1 VCARVSETVAQIA
14 RDGFDGPAFDR
25 ARRAVYGGWLR
36 GLDRFDDVCIAMA
49 EGLFGGYEH
58 MDAFPLLGEI
68 TAAECAKWLT
78 ETLAPERLALSVVAP
93 KGGEDDADDD
103 A

>member
-1 VCARVSETVAQIA
+1 MRNLTAVADSAAETTRIMS
-14 RDGFDGPAFDR
+14 
-25 ARRAVYGGWLR
+25 L
-36 GLDRFDDVCIAMA
+36 
-49 EGLFGGYEH
+49 
-58 MDAFPLLGEI
+58 LLGAI
-68 TAAECAKWLT
+68 TAAECAAWLT

>member
-1 VCARVSETVAQIA
+1 MFSPEY
-14 RDGFDGPAFDR
+14 DSP
-25 ARRAVYGGWLR
+25 
-36 GLDRFDDVCIAMA
+36 
-49 EGLFGGYEH
+49 
-58 MDAFPLLGEI
+58 FPLLGTI
-68 TAAECAKWLT
+68 TAAECAAWLT

>member
-1 VCARVSETVAQIA
+1 MLSNLRKTGRRLARKKPVDIRAAQV
-14 RDGFDGPAFDR
+14 
-25 ARRAVYGGWLR
+25 AVYKHWLR